1 MTVLYDLAID
11 EELEQM
17 DEDAALKAWSAQEI
31 QILLKDLMRPI
42 VTIDINCSTNEAIDL
57 LLAHKIG
64 AAPVVEDGF
73 LRGIFSERDVLNKIL
88 NKQVGDL
95 DHISVEEFMIADPQT
110 AQPEDS
116 LNTAILHMAQGGY
129 RHVPIVDTENRP
141 LGMVSIRDVISY
153 LVEEFPQEVLTLPPK
168 PVRDAFKAREGA

>member
-1 MTVLYDLAID
+1 MLYDLAID

-17 DEDAALKAWSAQEI
+17 GEDAALKAWSAQEI
-31 QILLKDLMRPI
+31 QVSLKDLMRPI
-42 VTIDINCSTNEAIDL
+42 VTIDINCSTNEAIDQ

-64 AAPVVEDGF
+64 AAPVVENDS

-95 DHISVEEFMIADPQT
+95 DVISVEEFMIADPQT

-116 LNTAILHMAQGGY
+116 LNTAILYMARGGY

-153 LVEEFPQEVLTLPPK
+153 LVDEFPQEVLTLPPK

>member
-1 MTVLYDLAID
+1 MLYDLAID

-31 QILLKDLMRPI
+31 QVSLKDLMRPI
-42 VTIDINCSTNEAIDL
+42 VTIDITYSANEAIDL
-57 LLAHKIG
+57 LLTNKIG
-64 AAPVVEDGF
+64 AAPVIENGL

-88 NKQVGDL
+88 NKQIGNL
-95 DHISVEEFMIADPQT
+95 DVISVKEFMIADPQT
-110 AQPEDS
+110 AKPEDS
-116 LNTAILHMAQGGY
+116 LNTAILYMARGGY

-153 LVEEFPQEVLTLPPK
+153 LIEEFPQEVLTLPPR

>member
-1 MTVLYDLAID
+1 MLYDLAID
-11 EELEQM
+11 EELERM
-17 DEDAALKAWSAQEI
+17 DDDDALKAWSAQEI
-31 QILLKDLMRPI
+31 QVSLKDLMRPI

-57 LLAHKIG
+57 LLAHNIG
-64 AAPVVEDGF
+64 AAPVVEGGS

-110 AQPEDS
+110 AQPEET
-116 LNTAILHMAQGGY
+116 LNTAILYMAQGNY
-129 RHVPIVDTENRP
+129 RHVPIVDTENRL

-153 LVEEFPQEVLTLPPK
+153 LVEKFPQEVLTLPPR

>member
-1 MTVLYDLAID
+1 MLYDLAID

-31 QILLKDLMRPI
+31 QISLKDLMRPI
-42 VTIDINCSTNEAIDL
+42 ITIDINCSTNEAIDL
-57 LLAHKIG
+57 LLANKIG
-64 AAPVVEDGF
+64 AAPVVENEA

-88 NKQVGDL
+88 NNQVGDL
-95 DHISVEEFMIADPQT
+95 DAISVKEFMIADPQT
-110 AQPEDS
+110 AQPEDT

-153 LVEEFPQEVLTLPPK
+153 LVEEFPQEVLTLPPR

>member
-1 MTVLYDLAID
+1 MLYDLAID

-31 QILLKDLMRPI
+31 QISLKDLMRPI

-64 AAPVVEDGF
+64 AAPVVDNGM

-116 LNTAILHMAQGGY
+116 LNTAILYMARGGY

-141 LGMVSIRDVISY
+141 VGMVSIRDVISY
-153 LVEEFPQEVLTLPPK
+153 LIEEFPQEVLTLPPK

>member
-1 MTVLYDLAID
+1 MLYDLAID

-17 DEDAALKAWSAQEI
+17 DEDAALKAWRAQEI
-31 QILLKDLMRPI
+31 QISLKDLMRPI
-42 VTIDINCSTNEAIDL
+42 VTIDISCSTNEAIDL

-64 AAPVVEDGF
+64 AAPVVENDT

-95 DHISVEEFMIADPQT
+95 DVIGVKEFMIADPQT

-116 LNTAILHMAQGGY
+116 LNTAILYMARGGY

-141 LGMVSIRDVISY
+141 VGMVSIRDVISY